1 MKKSLIALAVLAAA
15 GAVSAQTVTLSGK
28 LRFAYEATSVTTNT
42 AKVAVDAVVGNGSFA
57 GTPAVAAVPVGTV
70 DANGLRITDG
80 DFVLT
85 AVEDLG
91 AGMKATASMAVQSRG
106 RDTAVAGRDAS
117 LTVSGGF
124 GSVLIGSIESGNGIL
139 GLGGA
144 GSPGMYGLDGS
155 AALAAASNV
164 DILRYYTP
172 AMSGFTGYVSLI
184 DATAAVTATNFNGQ
198 TLGMDSTALTQD
210 ATQLGMTYA
219 AGPIAAAADFT
230 SYGLNA
236 VAAGA
241 DSRLRVS
248 GSYDLGVA
256 KLGLGYE
263 KRNMTAANTDQAD
276 LLVGV
281 AVPMGA
287 TTFGLNYARRTGDD
301 ATKFAQAATGVDL
314 AVKYDLSKRTYLA
327 FAYQNVTAGAA
338 AGVAQDTA
346 KKYRVQLSHAF

>member
-1 MKKSLIALAVLAAA
+1 MKKSLIALAVLATA
-15 GAVSAQTVTLSGK
+15 GTAFAQSTVTLSGK
-28 LRFAYEATSVTTNT
+28 LRFAYESTSVTTNT
-42 AKVAVDAVVGNGSFA
+42 AKGLVAAVPANGLFA
-57 GTPAVAAVPVGTV
+57 GTNAVAAVPVGTV
-70 DANGLRITDG
+70 DSNGLRVTDG

-91 AGMKATASMAVQSRG
+91 SGMKAVASMAVQSRG

-139 GLGGA
+139 TLGGA

-172 AMSGFTGYVSLI
+172 NMSGFTGYVSLI
-184 DATAAVTATNFNGQ
+184 DTTAAVTAANFNGQ
-198 TLGMDSTALTQD
+198 TLGMGSTALTQD
-210 ATQLGMTYA
+210 ATQLGVTYA
-219 AGPIAAAADFT
+219 AGPIAAAADYT
-230 SYGLNA
+230 NYGLNA

-241 DSRLRVS
+241 DTRLRMS

-263 KRNMTAANTDQAD
+263 KRNMTTANTNSAD
-276 LLVGV
+276 LLMGV

-287 TTFGLNYARRTGDD
+287 TTFGINYARRTGD
-301 ATKFAQAATGVDL
+301 AAAFAQAATGVDL
-314 AVKYDLSKRTYLA
+314 GVKYDLSKRTYVAL
-327 FAYQNVTAGAA
+327 AYQKVTANAA
-338 AGVAQDTA
+338 AGITQDNNS
-346 KKYRVQLSHAF
+346 KYRVQLSHAF